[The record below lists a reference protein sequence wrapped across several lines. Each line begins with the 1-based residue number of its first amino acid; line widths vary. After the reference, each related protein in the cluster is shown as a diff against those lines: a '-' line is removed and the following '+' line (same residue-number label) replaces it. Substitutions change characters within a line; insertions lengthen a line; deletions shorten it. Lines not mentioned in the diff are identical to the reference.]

1 MINQENKASLEID
14 DSKNEKT
21 NERKK
26 FFRRPDLD
34 VMTRLT
40 IAFTAIVAMAEKQ
53 RGTIT
58 KLAKEYLISRTFVYM
73 LANSLMEQ
81 SQTKFA
87 EYCPPAFHEKSSL
100 EHILFLRLE
109 GKCSIEAIS
118 SFLKRFGFDNSSVG
132 YISQLL
138 NDIGSL
144 LPSTQ
149 VFNEGDQVKVIFASD
164 EIFAKNT
171 PIMITVDP
179 ISTVILK
186 IELLDKRTA
195 ENWIKHWET
204 IEINGY
210 IPIYL
215 VCDGG
220 TALAKAHE
228 EHLPDLIKQLDTYHA
243 VAHILGVIDNLNIA
257 LKEVKS

>member
-1 MINQENKASLEID
+1 
-14 DSKNEKT
+14 
-21 NERKK
+21 
-26 FFRRPDLD
+26 
-34 VMTRLT
+34 MTRLT
-40 IAFTAIVAMAEKQ
+40 IAFTAIIAMAEKQ

-81 SQTKFA
+81 SQIKFA
-87 EYCPPAFHEKSSL
+87 EYCPPAFHKKASL

-149 VFNEGDQVKVIFASD
+149 IFSEGDQVKVILWIVAS
-164 EIFAKNT
+164 
-171 PIMITVDP
+171 
-179 ISTVILK
+179 
-186 IELLDKRTA
+186 KR
-195 ENWIKHWET
+195 KV
-204 IEINGY
+204 
-210 IPIYL
+210 P
-215 VCDGG
+215 
-220 TALAKAHE
+220 
-228 EHLPDLIKQLDTYHA
+228 
-243 VAHILGVIDNLNIA
+243 
-257 LKEVKS
+257 